1 MPLHF
6 PGAWRFRL
14 PVSDSLNTTSI
25 PTPALN
31 EFLDFIQRTA
41 TQDHLQDTFELFKS
55 YFCAANGH
63 THVHSSNSTWA
74 YTDLVYEVESASTSP
89 PLFLE
94 AFYDACECIRSR
106 GGHWFAPNV
115 AMINAVCLDHN
126 IGYELRPPDL
136 VLRDPSA
143 TIIQVQERPPTVAES
158 GLNTLNESLH
168 RAEELLREGR
178 GREAVQESLWL
189 LETIAT
195 AFRSVDTG
203 AGTIEGRYFN
213 TIVRELRQ
221 VATGTSLERVLEWAT
236 SLHGYLSSP
245 TGGGVRHGLDLRDG
259 LPLSL
264 NESKLF
270 CNLIRSYISFL
281 LGEHEAL
288 VRGRGPHS

>member
-1 MPLHF
+1 MPLNF

-14 PVSDSLNTTSI
+14 PASDSFNTTNI
-25 PTPALN
+25 PQAALA

-41 TQDHLQDTFELFKS
+41 TQGNLQDTLELFKS
-55 YFCAANGH
+55 YFCAANGR
-63 THVHSSNSTWA
+63 TDVRSSDSGWA
-74 YTDLVYEVESASTSP
+74 HTDLTAEVNGASKCP

-94 AFYDACECIRSR
+94 AFYDACERIRSR
-106 GGHWFAPNV
+106 GGNWFAPDV
-115 AMINAVCLDHN
+115 AMINAVCFDHN

-136 VLRDPSA
+136 VLRDPVA
-143 TIIQVQERPPTVAES
+143 TIIEVQERPPTVAET

-168 RAEELLREGR
+168 RTEELLREGR

-203 AGTIEGRYFN
+203 TGTIEGRYFN
-213 TIVRELRQ
+213 IIIRELRQ
-221 VATGTSLERVLEWAT
+221 VATGSSLQRILEWAA

-259 LPLSL
+259 LPLSQ
-264 NESKLF
+264 NEAKLF

-281 LGEHEAL
+281 LSEHERL
-288 VRGRGPHS
+288 VRDRGADS